1 VNNLLAEATDT
12 LRSQGGRM
20 TIQRRLILETL
31 ENMSTHPSAEDLYSI
46 VSQRDPDIH
55 LSTIYRTLRWLER
68 EGLISSRWFEEERRQ
83 ERFDPAIPVDHH
95 HFLCTHCKRVIEF
108 GFPLVDEIV
117 QQFERETGAQ
127 IESTTVV
134 LYGLCKDC
142 RRKIGPKQGS
152 EGSK

>member
-1 VNNLLAEATDT
+1 MNNLLAEATDS

-31 ENMSTHPSAEDLYSI
+31 ESMSSHPSAGDLYSI
-46 VSQRDPDIH
+46 VNQRDPGIH
-55 LSTIYRTLRWLER
+55 LSTIYRTLRWLEG

-108 GFPLVDEIV
+108 DYPLVDEII
-117 QQFERETGAQ
+117 QQFERDSEAR
-127 IESTTVV
+127 IESTAVV
-134 LYGLCKDC
+134 LYGLCKNC
-142 RRKIGPKQGS
+142 RG
-152 EGSK
+152 

>member
-1 VNNLLAEATDT
+1 MNNLLAEAADI

-31 ENMSTHPSAEDLYSI
+31 EDMSTHPSAEDLYTI
-46 VSQRDPDIH
+46 VSQRDPEIH

-83 ERFDPAIPVDHH
+83 ERFDPAVPVDHH
-95 HFLCTHCKRVIEF
+95 HFLCTRCKRVIEF
-108 GFPLVDEIV
+108 DFPLVDEIAR
-117 QQFERETGAQ
+117 QFERESGAQ
-127 IESTTVV
+127 IESATVV

-142 RRKIGPKQGS
+142 RGKTATEYGN
-152 EGSK
+152 EGSL